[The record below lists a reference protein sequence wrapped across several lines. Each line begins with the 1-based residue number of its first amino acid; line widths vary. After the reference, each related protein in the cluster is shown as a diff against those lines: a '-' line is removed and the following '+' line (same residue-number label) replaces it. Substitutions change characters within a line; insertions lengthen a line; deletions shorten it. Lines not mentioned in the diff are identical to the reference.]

1 MKPIPKHLMIH
12 SADLKTVTADK
23 WQAETLTLLASL
35 KKVRIEPI
43 SKLITDKQNRQIT
56 ISAMLFYDCVV
67 SMPQNVIFAEGQKI
81 IFNGKKYTIETI
93 EPLYDEKKLHHYELG
108 LS

>member
-12 SADLKTVTADK
+12 SADLKTVVEDR
-23 WQAETLTLLASL
+23 WQKETLTLLASL
-35 KKVRIEPI
+35 KKIRIEPL
-43 SKLITDKQNRQIT
+43 SKLIMDKQNRQIT
-56 ISAMLFYDCVV
+56 ISAMLFYDCII
-67 SMPQNVIFAEGQKI
+67 SMPKNVAFAEGQKI

-93 EPLYDEKKLHHYELG
+93 ELLYDEKKLHHYELG